1 MNMSDI
7 HAMPAQKTKSRALP
21 IVTAVVAAIMVFG
34 LFGLPYLAS
43 NVGTSS
49 AINPASL
56 AGDTSTPDESAE
68 CQRITETLCI
78 LLESSWVPRSSGPS
92 FQNWQYAF
100 ASSESS
106 AQRALLYIHDL
117 APVVSTTAGLERWI
131 EQCAGYDCEGFE
143 IATPGDRVEELQL
156 IDGTPVQARYVTYF
170 FEDPTK
176 TDIVTVGQSFVLL
189 PATSNSAVLIV
200 DLTLDTPL
208 AYLSGLTEA
217 ESQKF
222 YSDIDL
228 YFRLLVT
235 QRIQVIGS

>member
-7 HAMPAQKTKSRALP
+7 HAMPAQETKSRALP
-21 IVTAVVAAIMVFG
+21 VVTAVVALIMCFG

-43 NVGTSS
+43 SVDTSS
-49 AINPASL
+49 SINPASL
-56 AGDTSTPDESAE
+56 AGDPGTPDERAE

-78 LLESSWVPRSSGPS
+78 LLESNWVPGSSDSS
-92 FQNWQYAF
+92 FQYWQYAF

-106 AQRALLYIHDL
+106 AQRALLYIYDF
-117 APVVSTTAGLERWI
+117 APVVSTTAGLERWL
-131 EQCAGYDCEGFE
+131 EQCAGYNCEGFK
-143 IATPGDRVEELQL
+143 IATPGEKVEGLQL

-176 TDIVTVGQSFVLL
+176 ADIVTVGQSFVLL

-200 DLTLDTPL
+200 DLALDIPL
-208 AYLSGLTEA
+208 AYLNSLSETEL
-217 ESQKF
+217 QTF
-222 YSDIDL
+222 YSDIDS
-228 YFRLLVT
+228 YFKLLVT

>member
-7 HAMPAQKTKSRALP
+7 HAMPAQETKSRALP
-21 IVTAVVAAIMVFG
+21 VVTAVVALIMCFG

-43 NVGTSS
+43 NVDTSS
-49 AINPASL
+49 SINPASL
-56 AGDTSTPDESAE
+56 AGDPGTPDERAE

-78 LLESSWVPRSSGPS
+78 LLESNWVPGSSDSS
-92 FQNWQYAF
+92 FQYWQYAF

-106 AQRALLYIHDL
+106 AQRALLYIYDL
-117 APVVSTTAGLERWI
+117 APVVSTTAGLERWL

-143 IATPGDRVEELQL
+143 IATSNEKVEGLQL

-176 TDIVTVGQSFVLL
+176 ADIVTVGQSFVLL

-200 DLTLDTPL
+200 DLALETPL
-208 AYLSGLTEA
+208 AYLNSLSETEL
-217 ESQKF
+217 QTF
-222 YSDIDL
+222 YSDIDS
-228 YFRLLVT
+228 YFKLLVT